1 MATITTPSIT
11 TIEQLSINNP
21 SYISDPN
28 DPTENILDD
37 DILPPMP
44 FNRQERPQSTRTT
57 RSTTSRSSVNNLDGR
72 VSCHD
77 YHASKYFSY
86 RNQGFEKALYNIQK
100 GFFPNI
106 DFTTEFRDNLMKR
119 SWLLIDIDHWNLHRE
134 VIVTIME
141 NHILI
146 VRYNF
151 VRERIIYSQIIR
163 FDDITSVTY
172 GPCSYPNK
180 SLMGEYQYG
189 GIKIIHG
196 DEPSFL
202 TRWNPG
208 AQTNVHVFV
217 SHHLAYNDKERET
230 IYYNCDE
237 FIQSLDT
244 ALNTYRRT
252 QNKEKLEF
260 VEDKI
265 IIPSYANVWSLLFN
279 QSYLGFNRDRNGANW

>member
-21 SYISDPN
+21 SYVSDPN
-28 DPTENILDD
+28 DPTENTIDD
-37 DILPPMP
+37 DILPSMA
-44 FNRQERPQSTRTT
+44 FDRQARPQSTRTT

-72 VSCHD
+72 MSCHE

-106 DFTTEFRDNLMKR
+106 DYTNEYRDNLMKR

-134 VIVTIME
+134 VIVIIME

-151 VRERIIYSQIIR
+151 VRERVLYSQIIR
-163 FDDITSVTY
+163 FDDITSVIY
-172 GPCSYPNK
+172 GPCSYPSK
-180 SLMGEYQYG
+180 SLMGEYLYG
-189 GIKIIHG
+189 GIKIVHG
-196 DEPSFL
+196 EEPSFF

-230 IYYNCDE
+230 VYYNCDE
-237 FIQSLDT
+237 FIQSLDI
-244 ALNTYRRT
+244 ALNAYRRAN
-252 QNKEKLEF
+252 NKEKLDF
-260 VEDKI
+260 IEDKI
-265 IIPSYANVWSLLFN
+265 IIPSYANVWSAFFN